1 MGSGI
6 MNCTEYSPLVSRYVD
21 EDLEGK
27 ELETF
32 LEHLSGCAECQREVG
47 SLEQL
52 RGWLK
57 TADAFQGIPGI
68 KGDWGLEDLLGRE
81 ALSEAVDGA
90 EQRKKSPRGEGW
102 IKRIFFPSPLPA
114 QNLMRYALP
123 VLVVAV
129 VAAWFYTRK
138 TGNWI
143 DVHQLQPLPVAT
155 VALPEEEGDEM
166 DFFVM
171 QHSTHQP
178 WVDHGDELPIIE
190 LASGSSR

>member
-1 MGSGI
+1 

-68 KGDWGLEDLLGRE
+68 KGDWGLD
-81 ALSEAVDGA
+81 S
-90 EQRKKSPRGEGW
+90 
-102 IKRIFFPSPLPA
+102 
-114 QNLMRYALP
+114 N
-123 VLVVAV
+123 
-129 VAAWFYTRK
+129 
-138 TGNWI
+138 
-143 DVHQLQPLPVAT
+143 
-155 VALPEEEGDEM
+155 
-166 DFFVM
+166 
-171 QHSTHQP
+171 
-178 WVDHGDELPIIE
+178 
-190 LASGSSR
+190 